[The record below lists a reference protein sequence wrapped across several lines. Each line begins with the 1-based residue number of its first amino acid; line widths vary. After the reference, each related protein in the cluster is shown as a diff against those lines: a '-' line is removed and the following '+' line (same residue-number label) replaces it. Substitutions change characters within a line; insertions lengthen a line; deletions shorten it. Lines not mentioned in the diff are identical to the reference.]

1 MDDKKILYQMLSRE
15 IDRLLSGNPMFRM
28 FSGTI
33 SNWVIS
39 VIDPYVTAF
48 IGNDSLNTEAA
59 EKFVKQEVNDKIS
72 AFMAKFKEE
81 QQK

>member
-1 MDDKKILYQMLSRE
+1 MLSRE
-15 IDRLLSGNPMFRM
+15 IDKLLAGNPMFRM

-48 IGNDSLNTEAA
+48 MGNDNLNTEAA